1 MAKGLAISLVILA
14 IVIVGFGAFYLY
26 SGSYSSSGNTPSS
39 SGSNTPS
46 GNSNT
51 PSQNSKAVEIKSFA
65 FSPST
70 LTVNVG
76 DSVTWT
82 NYDSV
87 KHTVTSDSGS
97 ELDSEM
103 LSNGQSY
110 SHTFNTPGTY
120 AYHCT
125 PHPGMK
131 ATIVVQ

>member
-1 MAKGLAISLVILA
+1 MAKGLVITLVVLA
-14 IVIVGFGAFYLY
+14 ILIIGIGGFYFY
-26 SGSYSSSGNTPSS
+26 SGSYSSSGNIPSS
-39 SGSNTPS
+39 SGSNTQS
-46 GNSNT
+46 GSSNT
-51 PSQNSKAVEIKSFA
+51 PSQNSKSVEIKSFA

-82 NYDSV
+82 NYDDV

-103 LSNGQSY
+103 LSKGQTY

-131 ATIVVQ
+131 GTIVVQ